1 MDFGLC
7 DRPSPSL
14 VRHFIAHSWGL
25 YRPIVAVPVVWNLLA
40 VPSRK
45 ITKTTLDRSR
55 ELRYR
60 AGVFGHASPR
70 LERNEVLTNIVV
82 SVVRTCTRFALPVVI
97 FSVLLSIGA
106 GFYTARN
113 FSINTDINK
122 LISPDLD
129 WRKRDNQFEEAFD
142 RERLILA
149 VVEAAT
155 PELTSS
161 AAKALT
167 AKLQADKK
175 NFEAITA
182 LGSGEFF
189 EKNGLLF
196 LPTEE
201 VGKVA
206 GQLESAAP
214 LIEIMAGDPSIRGL
228 TGALETGL
236 AGVKRGQVKL
246 DNAAPPFNLISETVE
261 TVLAKGDATFSWRE
275 LTSDKPLTDSDKRA
289 FIEIKPIIDYSALEP
304 GKAATDAIRQAAAD
318 LKFPTEYHA
327 RVRLTGPV
335 PIANEEYATVQD
347 GAITNGIGTVVIV
360 LVILWMALH
369 SGKII
374 FAVFVNLF
382 IGLAITTA
390 VGLMM
395 VGSLNLLSIAFA
407 VLFIGLGVD
416 FGIQFSVR
424 YRSERFKNDN
434 LTLALENAARRSA
447 VPLSLAAMAT
457 AAGFLCF
464 LPTDYKGISEL
475 GKIAGAGMLVAF
487 VTSIT
492 VLPALLDLLNP
503 PGEKE
508 PVGYAFL
515 APLDLFLEKHRVPII
530 VGTLLVTVAGLPL
543 LHYMKFDFNPINLRN
558 SKVESIATFL
568 DLRKDPNTGANA
580 INVMTRSEADA
591 KKIEA
596 KLEKLPEVSRVMSL
610 DSFVPDDQPA
620 KLKLIGQAARTL
632 GPALNPDSVD
642 PAPSDQENVESL
654 KSSVD
659 SLRKTAGD
667 GKGPGAVAA
676 RRLADALQKLAGS
689 NQATR
694 DKAQD
699 VFVAPMKIVFDQL
712 RNTLQAQTVTL
723 QNLPPELVDS
733 WKTKD
738 GLMRVEVEP
747 KGDPND
753 NDNLRR
759 FADAVLAA
767 EPTAIGGPVSIL
779 KSGDVIVKAF
789 IHAGILALVTIGLLL
804 WLTLR
809 RVVDVLMTLVPLLV
823 AGIVTLEICV
833 LIGLPLNFAN
843 IVALPLLLGVGVAF
857 KIYYVT
863 AWRQG
868 RTNLLQSSLTRAI
881 FFSALTTATA
891 FGSLWLSS
899 HPGTASM
906 GKLLALSL
914 VTTLAAVLLFQ
925 PALMGK
931 PREVKEEDIANDV
944 T

>member
-1 MDFGLC
+1 VLT
-7 DRPSPSL
+7 SL
-14 VRHFIAHSWGL
+14 VVS
-25 YRPIVAVPVVWNLLA
+25 IV
-40 VPSRK
+40 
-45 ITKTTLDRSR
+45 
-55 ELRYR
+55 
-60 AGVFGHASPR
+60 
-70 LERNEVLTNIVV
+70 RN
-82 SVVRTCTRFALPVVI
+82 CTRFAPLVVI
-97 FSVLLSIGA
+97 FSLILAVGA
-106 GFYTARN
+106 GVYTAHN

-122 LISPDLD
+122 LISPELD
-129 WRKRDNQFEEAFD
+129 WRKRDNQFEQAFD

-149 VVEAAT
+149 VVEAPT
-155 PELTSS
+155 PELTS
-161 AAKALT
+161 AASKAL
-167 AKLQADKK
+167 AEKLTGDTEH
-175 NFEAITA
+175 FESVQP

-196 LPTEE
+196 LPVDE
-201 VGKVA
+201 VGKLA

-246 DNAAPPFNLISETVE
+246 DSTERPFNLISQTVE
-261 TVLAKGDATFSWRE
+261 NILDKGSATFSWRE
-275 LTSDKPLTDSDKRA
+275 LVDDKPLTDSDKRA
-289 FIEIKPIIDYSALEP
+289 FIEFKPKLDYNALEP
-304 GKAATDAIRQAAAD
+304 GKDATDAIREAAKA
-318 LKFPTEYHA
+318 LNFAGEYGA

-347 GAITNGIGTVVIV
+347 GAIVNGIGTVVIV

-369 SGKII
+369 SAKII

-382 IGLAITTA
+382 VGLSITTA

-395 VGSLNLLSIAFA
+395 VGSLNLLSVAFA
-407 VLFIGLGVD
+407 VLFVGLGVD

-424 YRSERFKNDN
+424 YRSERFKNDD
-434 LTLALENAARRSA
+434 LRLALESAASRSA

-464 LPTDYKGISEL
+464 LPTDYQGISEL

-487 VTSIT
+487 LTSIT
-492 VLPALLDLLNP
+492 TLPALLTLLNP
-503 PGEKE
+503 PGEGD

-515 APLDLFLEKHRVPII
+515 APVDDFLERHRVVII
-530 VGTLLVTVAGLPL
+530 VGTLLVAVAGLPL
-543 LHYMKFDFNPINLRN
+543 LYFMKFDFNPINLRN

-580 INVMTRSEADA
+580 INVMTKSEADA

-596 KLEKLPEVSRVMSL
+596 KLEKVPEVLRVMSL
-610 DSFVPDDQPA
+610 DSFVPEDQPA
-620 KLKLIGQAARTL
+620 KLKLIAQAAKMV
-632 GPALNPDSVD
+632 GPALSPDSVD
-642 PAPSDQENVESL
+642 AAPTDSENVESL

-667 GKGPGAVAA
+667 DKGPGAVAA
-676 RRLADALQKLAGS
+676 RRLADALSKLAES
-689 NQATR
+689 TQAVR
-694 DKAQD
+694 DKAQSI
-699 VFVAPMKIVFDQL
+699 FVIPLKITFDQL
-712 RNTLQAQTVTL
+712 RNTMQAHPVTL
-723 QNLPPELVDS
+723 QSLPPELVNS

-738 GLMRVEVEP
+738 GLMRVEALP

-753 NDNLRR
+753 NEVLRK
-759 FADAVLAA
+759 FADAVLVA
-767 EPTAIGGPVSIL
+767 EPNAIGGPVSIL
-779 KSGDVIVKAF
+779 KSGETVVRAF
-789 IHAGILALVTIGLLL
+789 IHAGIWALIVISLLL
-804 WLTLR
+804 WLALR
-809 RVVDVLMTLVPLLV
+809 RVTDVLLTLVPLLV
-823 AGIVTLEICV
+823 AGAVTMEICV

-843 IVALPLLLGVGVAF
+843 IVAWPLMLGIGVAF

-863 AWRQG
+863 AWRSG
-868 RTNLLQSSLTRAI
+868 RTNLLQTSLTRAI

-931 PREVKEEDIANDV
+931 PRDV
-944 T
+944 GE